1 MASKH
6 RRHSGTRRFTHLA
19 LAAAIHGVALG
30 CAGLA
35 LAPSVAMA
43 AEAARDYA
51 IGAGAL
57 SDVLA
62 RFAAS
67 AGVQLVFDPARL
79 AGRNSPGLKGR
90 YTVEQGFQ
98 QLLRGSGLQLV
109 QRGAGIYALQDAGTA
124 LQMPPET
131 VVGKGGDTLAMSA
144 TVIQAN
150 ANGAGAPT
158 GYQQLSDSSTT
169 RLGLTPRETPQGV
182 TTLSRQQLDDFN
194 MNSVKDALRSAP
206 SVTVEQYETD
216 RTNFTSRGF
225 DINNFEYDGIG
236 SPFSAGLLSGDLDL
250 AEYEQVDI
258 LHGANGLMS
267 GTGNPSATVNF
278 IRKRPTYTPQAQV
291 KLSVGS
297 WGTRRIDL
305 DASGPLTDSGNVRGR
320 FIYAN
325 ETGNSYL
332 DRYSHEKNVLSG
344 MLAFDLTEA
353 DTLTVGFS
361 DNKSNSNG
369 SSWGALPLTDQAGN
383 LIHYSRRGANIG
395 QDWTYWD
402 VHTQRAFVELAHD
415 FGGGWKG
422 KLNVTGVDQSQQ
434 ADMYYLMANDADT
447 PWLADP
453 SHSHSGE
460 KQLLGEAQVSGPFS
474 LGGRQHD
481 LTLGVDYGRS
491 RHSDR
496 GYYNNEDEFMDA
508 DLGQTLSGAVPRP
521 SLTYTNDTIEMARF
535 TDRQKSV
542 YAGTRLNLTD
552 QLHWILG
559 ARMLSV
565 DSDGTDYGSARDVR
579 IHGEVTPYTG
589 VVYDLDEQYSLYAS
603 YTKIFNPQYVMDA
616 QGKVLDPLEGKS
628 YEAGIKGS
636 LLDDQLSVSAA
647 LFKTDQR
654 NVAEATDQSLPG
666 GETIYN
672 GEDFKSRGAE
682 LEASG
687 QLAPG
692 LQLQGGYTYVHI
704 EDPDGHKAR
713 QYVPT
718 HSLRSSLTYQLP
730 GLPQAK
736 VGTRVSWQSAIQL
749 DDDSRVRQNAYA
761 LVDLMG
767 SYDIDKH
774 WSASLNLN
782 NLTNRKYLMSL
793 YSGGSGFYGPSRNV
807 TASVSYNF

>member
-6 RRHSGTRRFTHLA
+6 RRHSGTRRFTHLD

-124 LQMPPET
+124 LQMPAET

-150 ANGAGAPT
+150 AGAAGTPT

-297 WGTRRIDL
+297 WGTRRVDL
-305 DASGPLTDSGNVRGR
+305 DASGPLTDSGKVRGR

-332 DRYSHEKNVLSG
+332 DRYSH
-344 MLAFDLTEA
+344 
-353 DTLTVGFS
+353 
-361 DNKSNSNG
+361 
-369 SSWGALPLTDQAGN
+369 
-383 LIHYSRRGANIG
+383 
-395 QDWTYWD
+395 
-402 VHTQRAFVELAHD
+402 
-415 FGGGWKG
+415 
-422 KLNVTGVDQSQQ
+422 
-434 ADMYYLMANDADT
+434 
-447 PWLADP
+447 
-453 SHSHSGE
+453 
-460 KQLLGEAQVSGPFS
+460 
-474 LGGRQHD
+474 
-481 LTLGVDYGRS
+481 
-491 RHSDR
+491 
-496 GYYNNEDEFMDA
+496 
-508 DLGQTLSGAVPRP
+508 
-521 SLTYTNDTIEMARF
+521 
-535 TDRQKSV
+535 
-542 YAGTRLNLTD
+542 
-552 QLHWILG
+552 
-559 ARMLSV
+559 
-565 DSDGTDYGSARDVR
+565 
-579 IHGEVTPYTG
+579 
-589 VVYDLDEQYSLYAS
+589 
-603 YTKIFNPQYVMDA
+603 
-616 QGKVLDPLEGKS
+616 
-628 YEAGIKGS
+628 
-636 LLDDQLSVSAA
+636 
-647 LFKTDQR
+647 
-654 NVAEATDQSLPG
+654 
-666 GETIYN
+666 
-672 GEDFKSRGAE
+672 
-682 LEASG
+682 
-687 QLAPG
+687 
-692 LQLQGGYTYVHI
+692 
-704 EDPDGHKAR
+704 
-713 QYVPT
+713 
-718 HSLRSSLTYQLP
+718 
-730 GLPQAK
+730 
-736 VGTRVSWQSAIQL
+736 
-749 DDDSRVRQNAYA
+749 
-761 LVDLMG
+761 
-767 SYDIDKH
+767 
-774 WSASLNLN
+774 
-782 NLTNRKYLMSL
+782 
-793 YSGGSGFYGPSRNV
+793 
-807 TASVSYNF
+807 